1 MSGAIA
7 EPQKAKANQTVSTF
21 FSSQDVFELLLS
33 LYIEKKKPRHVR
45 GTLTEKSIH
54 FLFPPYQSRWLNK
67 EHLQYKVKKGV

>member
-33 LYIEKKKPRHVR
+33 LYIEKKNPDMSEELWQKRAYIFCFR
-45 GTLTEKSIH
+45 LIKADG
-54 FLFPPYQSRWLNK
+54 
-67 EHLQYKVKKGV
+67 